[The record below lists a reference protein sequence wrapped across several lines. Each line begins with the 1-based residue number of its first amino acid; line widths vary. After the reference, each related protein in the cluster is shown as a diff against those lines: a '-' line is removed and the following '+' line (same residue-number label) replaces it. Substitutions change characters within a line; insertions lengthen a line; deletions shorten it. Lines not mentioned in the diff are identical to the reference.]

1 MVTFLQGQIN
11 RLSEMVSTMQQ
22 GRQEGAVSKEMV
34 KEVLV
39 EVRGKRVSPSS
50 GHDIIAA
57 IPGGEGGAERGQ
69 AEAGPQPE
77 GHHRLT

>member
-50 GHDIIAA
+50 EHKYK
-57 IPGGEGGAERGQ
+57 PSLVNPRW
-69 AEAGPQPE
+69 
-77 GHHRLT
+77 

>member
-1 MVTFLQGQIN
+1 MEPHLDGPAGMVTFLQGQIN

-39 EVRGKRVSPSS
+39 EVRDNYG
-50 GHDIIAA
+50 IA
-57 IPGGEGGAERGQ
+57 IY
-69 AEAGPQPE
+69 
-77 GHHRLT
+77 

>member
-1 MVTFLQGQIN
+1 MTFLQGQIN

-39 EVRGKRVSPSS
+39 EVRGRKRVSPSRELGVIEARTRGES
-50 GHDIIAA
+50 LLETC
-57 IPGGEGGAERGQ
+57 GGVVDQ
-69 AEAGPQPE
+69 S
-77 GHHRLT
+77 L